1 MRLKIKVLIAGT
13 VAFTALNCSSLAWA
27 GVPIINPPTP
37 KGLYTQA
44 HAYIAEQ
51 SSESNHLDD
60 AIYYYR
66 LAAQTAEAPHVF
78 YEKIALIYMANNRP
92 YQALTAWNQALETS
106 PNDVDLLYPKALC
119 LHALGQLELATKTL
133 QDVIALS
140 PKQGEYYFQLGLWF
154 AENHAFKA
162 SAQATAQA
170 IALNYTPAM
179 AYNNY
184 GYALTHLGQY
194 QKAEKA
200 IDEALKREAPQEN
213 AATLDS
219 KGYVFHK
226 QTKYVEAIK
235 WYDKALKVD
244 PNISEI
250 YLHKGESLEAL
261 GRLKEALEAYQ
272 TYIHLSEGT
281 LALEGVVKKADAL
294 RQRLQST
301 AIK

>member
-1 MRLKIKVLIAGT
+1 MRLKINALILLS
-13 VAFTALNCSSLAWA
+13 ALSSCCLVWA

-44 HAYIAEQ
+44 HAYIAEEALA
-51 SSESNHLDD
+51 SDRLHE
-60 AIYYYR
+60 AIHYFR
-66 LAAQTAEAPHVF
+66 LASQTARASQVF

-133 QDVIALS
+133 QDVITLS
-140 PKQGEYYFQLGLWF
+140 PKKGEYYFQLGLWF

-162 SAQATAQA
+162 SAHATAQA
-170 IALNYTPAM
+170 IALDYTPAM

-194 QKAEKA
+194 KKAEKA

-226 QTKYVEAIK
+226 QAKYAEAIK

-272 TYIHLSEGT
+272 TYIHLSEST

-301 AIK
+301 ALQNP